1 MSLVTR
7 TTTRSASVLFAALVL
22 SGSPAL
28 LFTTHAAEPPAQAA
42 GGVQLPD
49 TAPARC
55 AQAFLAMVNAGTT
68 EASRAFETQWASKA
82 RLANASL
89 DERAARGPMFKS
101 EYAPATVTK
110 VLASSDNSI
119 TLEVKISRGRL
130 AEMEFALDN
139 ADPGKFKAVTVRTDA
154 PGGESLPI
162 NAEQRA
168 RVVQGAARALQAE
181 YVYPEVADKM
191 AQSVLAKLKGGEYD
205 AITDEASLS
214 RRLMEDFRAVSQD
227 KHLRVALAPQSESAK
242 GAGEHVG
249 MPPIDMMRRDNYA
262 FKKVEILPGN
272 IGYLRFDLF
281 VNDKEAEK
289 TATAAF
295 GFLKNCDALIFDLRS
310 NGGGDPEMIRFLTS
324 YLFDEPTHLNDMID
338 RDGKVV
344 EEFWTNET
352 IPGHRFDAD
361 LPVYVLTSSRTFS
374 GAEEFS
380 YNLKNLHRATLIG
393 ETTGG
398 GAHPVK
404 SVRIDDRF
412 VVGVPF
418 MRANNP
424 ITKTNWEGAGVA
436 PDIAVRADQALDRA
450 VTEANKAIDTRRTQ
464 PRK

>member
-1 MSLVTR
+1 MTLVTPK
-7 TTTRSASVLFAALVL
+7 TTRSASVLLAALLL
-22 SGSPAL
+22 SASPAL
-28 LFTTHAAEPPAQAA
+28 PFAQAAEPPAQAA

-55 AQAFLAMVNAGTT
+55 AQAFIAMINAGNPD
-68 EASRAFETQWASKA
+68 ASRAFETKWASKA
-82 RLANASL
+82 RLGVASM
-89 DERAARGPMFKS
+89 DERAARGPKLKS
-101 EYAPATVTK
+101 EFAPASITK
-110 VLASSDNSI
+110 VLASSDDSI
-119 TLEVKISRGRL
+119 SVEVKVSGGRI
-130 AEMEFALDN
+130 AEMEFNFDA
-139 ADPGKFKAVTVRTDA
+139 AEPGKLNAVMIKSEG
-154 PGGESLPI
+154 PGVESLPI

-168 RVVQGAARALQAE
+168 RIVQGAARALQDE

-191 AQSVLAKLKGGEYD
+191 AKSVLAKLKGGEYD
-205 AITDEASLS
+205 AITDEAALT
-214 RRLMEDFRAVSQD
+214 RRLTEDLRAVSQD
-227 KHLRVALAPQSESAK
+227 KHLRVALAPRSESSK
-242 GAGEHVG
+242 DGEEHVG

-295 GFLKNCDALIFDLRS
+295 AFLKNCDALIFDLRS
-310 NGGGDPEMIRFLTS
+310 NGGGDPAMIRFLTS

-344 EEFWTNET
+344 EEFWTNAT
-352 IPGHRFDAD
+352 VPGRRFDAD

-380 YNLKNLHRATLIG
+380 YNLKNLNRATLIG

-404 SVRIDDRF
+404 PVRIDDRF

-424 ITKTNWEGAGVA
+424 ITKTNWEGSGVT
-436 PDIAVRADQALDRA
+436 PDIAVKADQALDRA
-450 VTEANKAIDTRRTQ
+450 VTEASKAIETGRR
-464 PRK
+464 KSGK